1 MNVNQTL
8 LRLVKDVNDIKAALR
23 QVTTNLPLYD
33 IANENTPAAISTD
46 QNNYVPGNY
55 DIIRLSSTTTITITG
70 LAGGVKGRSLKI
82 LNIGSNAITLANG
95 STSSLPENR
104 FRFLSG
110 IDFIVYPD
118 SNIVLYYDISQQRW
132 VEGTT
137 IEDSMI
143 SKETTA
149 TVSSN
154 QNNYN
159 PTNYGVLRLNATAN
173 ITITGF
179 AGGVKGRFLR
189 VFNVGTGEITIA
201 HQNTGSLPQNR
212 VVTPTGFGSVI
223 SPNEEFLL
231 YYDSTQQRWITSYS
245 SNADRISARLVL
257 PADQS
262 IADAT
267 YSHLSWIVNL
277 DTGNFFD
284 AGSPTLITIPQ
295 TGWYFIKTTVIWDV
309 NGTNLRETFIGELT
323 SEVPRVWDSRLAVNA
338 AQTVVSLSDI
348 SYYSVGQNLRVGVWQ
363 NSGGNLNVL
372 KERAPTSTL
381 VSIFSVVKI

>member
-8 LRLVKDVNDIKAALR
+8 LRLVKDVNEIKAALR

-33 IANENTPAAISTD
+33 IANENSPAAISTD

-55 DIIRLSSTTTITITG
+55 DI
-70 LAGGVKGRSLKI
+70 
-82 LNIGSNAITLANG
+82 
-95 STSSLPENR
+95 
-104 FRFLSG
+104 
-110 IDFIVYPD
+110 
-118 SNIVLYYDISQQRW
+118 
-132 VEGTT
+132 
-137 IEDSMI
+137 
-143 SKETTA
+143 
-149 TVSSN
+149 
-154 QNNYN
+154 
-159 PTNYGVLRLNATAN
+159 LRINATAN

-262 IADAT
+262 IANAT
-267 YSHLSWIVNL
+267 YSSLSWSVNL

-295 TGWYFIKTTVIWDV
+295 TGWYFIKTTVIWDA
-309 NGTNLRETFIGELT
+309 NGTNLRETFIAEQT
-323 SEVPRVWDSRLAVNA
+323 SAVPRVWDSRLAVNA

-348 SYYSVGQNLRVGVWQ
+348 SYYSVGHNFRVGVWQ
-363 NSGGNLNVL
+363 NSGGDLNVL

-381 VSIFSVVKI
+381 VSVFSVVKI